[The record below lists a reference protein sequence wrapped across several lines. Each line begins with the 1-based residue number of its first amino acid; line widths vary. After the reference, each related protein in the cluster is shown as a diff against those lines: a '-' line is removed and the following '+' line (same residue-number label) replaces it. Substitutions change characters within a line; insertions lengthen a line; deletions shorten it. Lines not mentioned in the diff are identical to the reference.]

1 MRIKEIPAKIW
12 EQRFLI
18 PLTLAVLC
26 LVLSF
31 FELTSHNSRMKRLVQ
46 VEKVLHR
53 KQHVIENI
61 ALQELEQDPM
71 ADLSERD
78 VAGDMVVY
86 KYYRD
91 SLISWVN
98 TFPIINDSYSPG
110 AMFPNFSFF
119 SRNTI
124 LHQPLSGVDEKE
136 QYMNLGS
143 AWYVVKAYK
152 REDVT
157 LITGILIRTDF
168 PFSNSFVESRTNRSF
183 RLPGHCSIV
192 PLNLDEGFIVFG
204 KDDGVLFTILSD
216 TSMQTYSEAVILRWL
231 AIALGLL
238 SMLMF
243 YFRNRQAI
251 FALGVI
257 AGLCMLRFL
266 TYVYA
271 SSLQL
276 DTLFFSPLLFAG
288 GPLENSLAAMI
299 LNTLCVFIAVWAL
312 YLARNDLEM
321 LRHHIRQPFRI
332 LTDTV
337 LTVFL
342 GGILLLSHHTLKALT
357 MDSNIVLELFKIDE
371 ISWYTI
377 IAYINVSLLYL
388 SFFLLL
394 RTLLSVNKVKH
405 PSFFTGNRFIYL
417 FVFLAA
423 AFSMLTVS
431 LYGRQKELNLYQV
444 WTQKM
449 SIERDLELEM
459 QLRRVE
465 ERIAIDPILSI
476 MIQMEQ
482 DHDLILSRIRE
493 TYFSDFLQKYQIQ
506 ITICEP
512 GDVLIVAGMPRPVS
526 CYQFFHSEIL
536 RNGTP
541 LADNSRF
548 YNIDN
553 KLGNISYIGVFTY
566 YSYSGSQ
573 DLYIELDSRYIKDAL
588 GYPSLLSD
596 RSQLDRF
603 KLPYDYSY
611 AKYID
616 EKLVSNSGKF
626 VYPSKIHTGP
636 GEGFSLK
643 KEDKSLHFHYRTGN
657 KVLIISRPLRSPIP
671 YLVSL
676 SYLFLFYGLIF
687 ALALGLMGENDMNI
701 NLPKSSFRRK
711 ITFLLVGLLVV
722 ALVLMALGSIGFG
735 LKLYEETNSRQ
746 MHDQMEAARSSL
758 EEYIRFADRSDD
770 PMDNVIELMNT
781 INRLSSNIQIH
792 VNLYDPHGRLL
803 RSSQPQIFE
812 RHLLSAR
819 MNGEAFREMH
829 QNERPQFIQ
838 KEQIGSLVY
847 FSMYAPLYNTN
858 GDLVAYINI
867 PYLSGQTDVT
877 RDTSAIVAA
886 IVNLYLLLLL
896 GAVFVSFAF
905 SNQITRPLAEL
916 EEKISRLDVTRK
928 PEHIHY
934 TSDDELGI
942 LVNAYNKMADDLN
955 ESTKRL
961 AQSEREQAWRE
972 MARQIAH
979 EIKNPLT
986 PMRLSIQHLIRLK
999 QEGSSKWLDHFDK
1012 IVTSL
1017 LEQIDILSNA
1027 ASEFSSFSRFN
1038 TEEPVEVELNT
1049 LIKEQIVLFSTFEHI
1064 KIHFESAVRDARV
1077 NVRRTQWVSVL
1088 VNLLSNAVQSVEE
1101 QSIGVISIQLKD
1113 EGETYLISVSD
1124 NGQGVSPENRHKLFK
1139 PNFTTKSGGTGLG
1152 LAICRGIVE
1161 QYRGEIFY
1169 TSSEWGGASFNVR
1182 IPKKPVI

>member
-1 MRIKEIPAKIW
+1 MKIPAILREIW
-12 EQRFLI
+12 NRKFLI
-18 PLTLAVLC
+18 PLILSAIC

-31 FELTSHNSRMKRLVQ
+31 FELTSHNSRMMRLVD
-46 VEKVLHR
+46 VEKSLHR
-53 KQHVIENI
+53 KQRKIENI
-61 ALQELEQDPM
+61 TLQELEQDDM
-71 ADLSERD
+71 ADLSGKD
-78 VAGDMVVY
+78 VPTDMVIY
-86 KYYRD
+86 KYYKD

-110 AMFPNFSFF
+110 AMFPDFSFF

-124 LHQPLSGVDEKE
+124 LHQPLSGVDGTE

-143 AWYVVKAYK
+143 AWYVVRAYS

-157 LITGILIRTDF
+157 IITGILIRTDF
-168 PFSNSFVESRTNRSF
+168 PFSNSFVESEVNRELK
-183 RLPGHCSIV
+183 LPAHCSIV

-204 KDDGVLFTILSD
+204 KDDGVLFTILSN
-216 TSMQTYSEAVILRWL
+216 TSMQTYSESVILRWL
-231 AIALGLL
+231 AIAFGLL
-238 SMLMF
+238 AMLMF
-243 YFRNRQAI
+243 YFRNRQVAY
-251 FALGVI
+251 ALGVI
-257 AGLCMLRFL
+257 AGLCLLRFL
-266 TYVYA
+266 TFIYA
-271 SSLQL
+271 SYLQI

-288 GPLENSLAAMI
+288 GPMENSLAAMI
-299 LNTLCVFIAVWAL
+299 LNTLCVFTGVWVI
-312 YLARNDLEM
+312 YLARSDLEVVRNN
-321 LRHHIRQPFRI
+321 LKKCYRI
-332 LTDTV
+332 FIDSAIV
-337 LTVFL
+337 VFL
-342 GGILLLSHHTLKALT
+342 AGILLLTHHTLKALT
-357 MDSNIVLELFKIDE
+357 MDSNIVLEMFKLDE
-371 ISWYTI
+371 ITWYTV
-377 IAYINVSLLYL
+377 IAYVIAALLFL

-394 RTLLSVNKVKH
+394 LTLLSINRVKN
-405 PSFFTGNRFIYL
+405 STLLSGNRMTYL
-417 FVFLAA
+417 FVLLSATYT
-423 AFSMLTVS
+423 MLTVS
-431 LYGRQKELNLYQV
+431 LYGREKELNLYQV

-465 ERIAIDPILSI
+465 ERLAIDPILSI

-482 DHDLILSRIRE
+482 DHDLILARIRE
-493 TYFSDFLQKYQIQ
+493 TYFQDFLQKYQIQ

-541 LADNSRF
+541 LAENSRF

-553 KLGNISYIGVFTY
+553 KLGNISYIGVFTF

-611 AKYID
+611 AKFID
-616 EKLVSNSGKF
+616 GKLVSNSGKYM
-626 VYPSKIHTGP
+626 YPSRLSIQSRD
-636 GEGFSLK
+636 GFSLHR
-643 KEDKSLHFHYRTGN
+643 ENKSLHFYYKTEN
-657 KVLIISRPLRSPIP
+657 KVLIITRPQRSPLP

-687 ALALGLMGENDMNI
+687 AVVLGLLKENDLRI
-701 NLPKSSFRRK
+701 NLPRNSFRRK

-722 ALVLMALGSIGFG
+722 ALVLMAIGSIGFG

-746 MHDQMEAARSSL
+746 MQDQMDAARSSL
-758 EEYIRFADRSDD
+758 EEYIRFADRSND
-770 PMDNVIELMNT
+770 PTANVIELMNT
-781 INRLSSNIQIH
+781 INRLSSNIQIN

-803 RSSQPQIFE
+803 RSSQPDIFE

-819 MNGEAFREMH
+819 MNGEAFRQLH
-829 QNERPQFIQ
+829 QNERPQYIQ
-838 KEQIGSLVY
+838 KERIGSLIY
-847 FSMYAPLYNTN
+847 YSMYAPLYNTN
-858 GDLVAYINI
+858 GNLVAYINI

-896 GAVFVSFAF
+896 GAVFVSFTF

-916 EEKISRLDVTRK
+916 GEKISRLDVTRK

-934 TSDDELGI
+934 TSDDELGV
-942 LVNAYNKMADDLN
+942 LVKAYNKMADDLD
-955 ESTKRL
+955 ESTRRL
-961 AQSEREQAWRE
+961 TQSEREQAWRE

-999 QEGSSKWLDHFDK
+999 QEGSPRWLDHFDK
-1012 IVTSL
+1012 IVASL
-1017 LEQIDILSNA
+1017 LEQIEILSNA
-1027 ASEFSSFSRFN
+1027 ASEFSNFSRFN
-1038 TEEPVEVELNT
+1038 TEEPVEVELNE

-1064 KIHFESAVRDARV
+1064 KIHFESEVNQARV

-1088 VNLLSNAVQSVEE
+1088 VNLLSNAVQSIEE
-1101 QSIGVISIQLKD
+1101 QSIGVISIHLTD
-1113 EGETYLISVSD
+1113 EGESYLISVAD
-1124 NGQGVSPENRHKLFK
+1124 NGPGVAPENQHRLFK
-1139 PNFTTKSGGTGLG
+1139 PNFTTKSSGTGLG

-1169 TSSEWGGASFNVR
+1169 TSSEWGGACFNVR
-1182 IPKKPVI
+1182 IPQKPVI

>member
-1 MRIKEIPAKIW
+1 MKIPTLPEKI
-12 EQRFLI
+12 RKRKFLI
-18 PLTLAVLC
+18 PLIISVLC

-31 FELTSHNSRMKRLVQ
+31 FELTSHNRRMMRLVN
-46 VEKVLHR
+46 VEKVIHR
-53 KQHVIENI
+53 KQNTIEAV
-61 ALQELEQDPM
+61 ALRELEKEAV
-71 ADLSERD
+71 ADLSGKD
-78 VAGDMVVY
+78 VDQDMVIY
-86 KYYRD
+86 KYYKD
-91 SLISWVN
+91 SLISWIN

-119 SRNTI
+119 SRNTSM
-124 LHQPLSGVDEKE
+124 HQPLSGVDQTE
-136 QYMNLGS
+136 QYLNLGS
-143 AWYVVKAYK
+143 AWYVVRAYSG
-152 REDVT
+152 EDVT
-157 LITGILIRTDF
+157 IITGILIRTDF
-168 PFSNSFVESRTNRSF
+168 PFSNNFVESRVNRDL

-216 TSMQTYSEAVILRWL
+216 TSMQTYSEGVFLRWI
-231 AIALGLL
+231 AIAMALL
-238 SMLMF
+238 AMLMF
-243 YFRNRQAI
+243 YFRNRQVV
-251 FALGVI
+251 FAVTLI

-266 TYVYA
+266 TYVY
-271 SSLQL
+271 SSYLQL
-276 DTLFFSPLLFAG
+276 DILFFSPLLFAG
-288 GPLENSLAAMI
+288 GPMENSLAAMI
-299 LNTLCVFIAVWAL
+299 LNTLCVSIGAWAV
-312 YLARNDLEM
+312 YLARSDLGN
-321 LRHHIRQPFRI
+321 IRQHLKRPFRI
-332 LTDTV
+332 LADGLIV
-337 LTVFL
+337 SSSI
-342 GGILLLSHHTLKALT
+342 GILLLIHHTLKALT
-357 MDSNIVLELFKIDE
+357 MDSNIVLELFKLDE
-371 ISWYTI
+371 TTWYTI
-377 IAYINVSLLYL
+377 VAYVAVALLFLSL
-388 SFFLLL
+388 FLLI
-394 RTLLSVNKVKH
+394 RTLLSVNRI
-405 PSFFTGNRFIYL
+405 PGTSFFNGNRFTYL

-423 AFSMLTVS
+423 LYSLLTVS
-431 LYGRQKELNLYQV
+431 MYGKEKELNLYKV

-465 ERIAIDPILSI
+465 ERIAIDPILSV

-493 TYFSDFLQKYQIQ
+493 TYFQDFLQKYQIQ

-512 GDVLIVAGMPRPVS
+512 GDVLIVAGLPRPVS
-526 CYQFFHSEIL
+526 CYQFFHSELL

-541 LADNSRF
+541 LAEDSRF

-603 KLPYDYSY
+603 KLPYDHSY

-616 EKLVSNSGKF
+616 DRLVSNSGKY
-626 VYPSKIHTGP
+626 VYASKLSEP
-636 GEGFSLK
+636 PRDGFSSR
-643 KEDKSLHFHYRTGN
+643 KEGRSFHFMYKTGN
-657 KVLIISRPLRSPIP
+657 KVLTISRPLRTPVP

-676 SYLFLFYGLIF
+676 SYIFLFYGLIF
-687 ALALGLMGENDMNI
+687 AVALGLLKENDLRI
-701 NLPKSSFRRK
+701 NLPRNSFRRK

-722 ALVLMALGSIGFG
+722 ALVLMAVGSIGFG
-735 LKLYEETNSRQ
+735 LKLYEETNNRQ
-746 MHDQMEAARSSL
+746 MQDQMDAAKASL
-758 EEYIRFADRSDD
+758 EEYIRFADRTPD
-770 PMDNVIELMNT
+770 PMENVVELMNT

-792 VNLYDPHGRLL
+792 VNLYDPHGRLM
-803 RSSQPQIFE
+803 RSSQPEIFE
-812 RHLLSAR
+812 RHLVGAR
-819 MNGEAFREMH
+819 MNWEAFRMMH
-829 QNERPQFIQ
+829 LEERPQYIQ
-838 KEQIGSLVY
+838 TERIGSLTY
-847 FSMYAPLYNTN
+847 YSMYAPLYNTH

-877 RDTSAIVAA
+877 KDTSSIVAA

-896 GAVFVSFAF
+896 GAVFVSFTF

-916 EEKISRLDVTRK
+916 EEKISRLDVTRQ

-934 TSDDELGI
+934 NSDDELGV

-999 QEGSSKWLDHFDK
+999 QEGSPKWLEHFDK
-1012 IVTSL
+1012 IVASL
-1017 LEQIDILSNA
+1017 LEQIEILSNA
-1027 ASEFSSFSRFN
+1027 ASEFSNFSRFN
-1038 TEEPVEVELNT
+1038 TEDPVDVDLNA
-1049 LIKEQIVLFSTFEHI
+1049 LIREQMILFSTFENI
-1064 KIHFESAVRDARV
+1064 RIHFESDVRHALV
-1077 NVRRTQWVSVL
+1077 KVRRTQWVSVL
-1088 VNLLSNAVQSVEE
+1088 VNLLSNAVQSVQE
-1101 QSIGVISIQLKD
+1101 QTIGVISIQLKD
-1113 EGETYLISVSD
+1113 EGETYLISVAD
-1124 NGQGVSPENRHKLFK
+1124 NGPGVSPENHHKLFK
-1139 PNFTTKSGGTGLG
+1139 PNFTTKSKGTGLG

-1169 TSSEWGGASFNVR
+1169 TSSEWGGACFNVR
-1182 IPKKPVI
+1182 IPKQPVI